1 MTPARCAVSTALAS
15 WTPVRRVS
23 ATDSGAAFA
32 RALMTGAQ
40 VEAFQREVTAF
51 FGVADRI
58 VAAARSAPKGE
69 AYALYLAEGVDPRRR
84 ASTALEKLIE
94 LNDAGAAKAG
104 LLGGFVLWAW
114 CLLLPSLDLLAVAAG
129 GPLDPHGLLNPD
141 GPDEGDLPN
150 VFANADG
157 SVNAE
162 VSSETPLTGEGA
174 LKDGD
179 GSALIIHANEDDHTT
194 QPIGGAGARIACAVI
209 K

>member
-1 MTPARCAVSTALAS
+1 MRRALSALAL
-15 WTPVRRVS
+15 
-23 ATDSGAAFA
+23 AASTTLA
-32 RALMTGAQ
+32 AQAALAQ
-40 VEAFQREVTAF
+40 TAPEAP
-51 FGVADRI
+51 
-58 VAAARSAPKGE
+58 AAASPQTYESPIQNGKGE
-69 AYALYLAEGVDPRRR
+69 PIGKIVIRDG
-84 ASTALEKLIE
+84 ASSLVMRVTIQPGGLPPGWHGIHFHAVGDCSDTEKFE
-94 LNDAGAAKAG
+94 RSKAH
-104 LLGGFVLWAW
+104 VNHDQ
-114 CLLLPSLDLLAVAAG
+114 SK
-129 GPLDPHGLLNPD
+129 HGLLNAE

-179 GSALIIHANEDDHTT
+179 GSALIIHANEDDHTS